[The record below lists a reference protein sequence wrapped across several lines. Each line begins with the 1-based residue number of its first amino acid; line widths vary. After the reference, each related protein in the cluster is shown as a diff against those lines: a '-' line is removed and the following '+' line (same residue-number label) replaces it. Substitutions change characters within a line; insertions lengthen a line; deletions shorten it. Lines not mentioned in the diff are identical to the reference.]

1 MFSFFSQETFKDV
14 QKAPKTKKFDCDETA
29 TVSSAS
35 PLMSSRS
42 DLCRHCPSAL
52 SSTSSFKF
60 VPQNHAN
67 FVPTSPTCSVPCCP
81 TAVSTDTRNVSCQTV
96 ESSLVPCDA
105 CDQVQSILR
114 QTGDAVVELCRSE
127 GLPSSLQ
134 RLQVA
139 VEDALELGHLTAGDV
154 AQWAREQRRDM
165 GRLGKHLQEVRGT
178 VRPLRDR
185 LAAAEA
191 EREGCRSRME
201 RAQEELKREMAK
213 HQAGI
218 LQLEQA
224 LQEAQRSVKETER
237 RLQEEQQQLKR
248 ECEKNELQEK
258 VKTLQIEEEARR
270 KLEERSQQLGSQI
283 SETQLLLDKESA
295 KYHSACRQQES
306 MQAKQKSLL
315 ERVDALD
322 QECEELQRQLGERE
336 ERQSDLQD
344 QLKHMSEEK
353 EQLLAQSA
361 QQQVYWSALLQR
373 EKRRLETHVGE
384 LKNSV
389 AQLREEV
396 QDLSRREKLL
406 VAFPELS
413 PLAQAQST
421 GNVLLDMEQ
430 QLQANCIRIRVLEQ
444 ENATLHSS
452 LMRLRERA
460 QHNATQESSPEQTRS
475 LSLPS
480 TPVEKQHNHMP
491 QVQKSLLKSSSAAQL
506 EYGMR
511 RRGADG
517 GEHGPEST
525 GSGDRVSTAAA
536 TPPSLLMHHHTLHL
550 NSGSRAD
557 ETYAKTR
564 HAFLRPR
571 SRGLNQR
578 KK

>member
-1 MFSFFSQETFKDV
+1 MFAYFSQETFKDV

-42 DLCRHCPSAL
+42 DLCPSAL

-67 FVPTSPTCSVPCCP
+67 FVPTSPTYSVPCCP
-81 TAVSTDTRNVSCQTV
+81 TAVSTDTRNVSSQTV
-96 ESSLVPCDA
+96 ESSLVPCNA

-134 RLQVA
+134 QLQVA
-139 VEDALELGHLTAGDV
+139 MEDALELGHLTAGDV

-191 EREGCRSRME
+191 EREGCRSQME

-213 HQAGI
+213 HQAGM

-248 ECEKNELQEK
+248 ECEKNELQE
-258 VKTLQIEEEARR
+258 TLQIEEGARR

-283 SETQLLLDKESA
+283 SETQLLLDKESV

-306 MQAKQKSLL
+306 MQAKLKSLL

-336 ERQSDLQD
+336 ERQSDLQE

-353 EQLLAQSA
+353 EQLLAQFA

-389 AQLREEV
+389 APLREEV

-413 PLAQAQST
+413 PLAQAQPQST

-460 QHNATQESSPEQTRS
+460 QHNAAQESSPEQIRS

-491 QVQKSLLKSSSAAQL
+491 QIQKSPLKSSSAAQL

-536 TPPSLLMHHHTLHL
+536 SPPSLLMHHHTLHL

-564 HAFLRPR
+564 HAFLRSR